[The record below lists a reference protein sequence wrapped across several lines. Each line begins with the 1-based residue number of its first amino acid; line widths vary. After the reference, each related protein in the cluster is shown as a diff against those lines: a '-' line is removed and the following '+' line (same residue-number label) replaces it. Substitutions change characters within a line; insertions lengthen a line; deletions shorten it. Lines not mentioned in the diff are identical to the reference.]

1 MSGRPPVRRRS
12 IRRRLVV
19 LAVGAALAGGC
30 TADPAAG
37 PLGPP
42 RTDRVRTA
50 PPPKVWGTGP
60 ADLGLK
66 WNMFL
71 QPPLAY
77 AARLGSGVT
86 FTEVEWC
93 PVQAVGP
100 AGAMDQIDKALTQ
113 AHDVGFTLMVK
124 LRAGDCDGSPPVTD
138 PADGLSKSPSRLPK
152 DPELY
157 REWID
162 TVVRHYARRGVHI
175 WAVENEV
182 DAANFWAGSPQDY
195 TDVAKLAIATIRQ
208 ADPES
213 FVLDA
218 GISSSGYGVAMAG
231 ELVDAGRGAE
241 ALTLYQAYYARRQTG
256 GTARFP
262 AVADEAAL
270 RKVLSGERAVAARAM
285 VAANWALVNDG
296 LVDAYQLHFYED
308 PAVLPHVLQY
318 LDNHLD
324 VPIPI
329 QAWEVG
335 TAWPGA
341 NYSETRHA
349 QKVAHVVGLLLARK
363 VSPVVYLPLAFTPR
377 TGKTQVFRGLVT
389 ADGTIL
395 ESGRVFARL
404 AAAIA
409 QSSSIKALNS
419 PDGQLIGALL
429 LGPDA
434 SLAVTWA
441 AGAEPALHDLPGG
454 ADAAL
459 TDLNSR
465 IGLAVTAN

>member
-1 MSGRPPVRRRS
+1 M
-12 IRRRLVV
+12 
-19 LAVGAALAGGC
+19 
-30 TADPAAG
+30 
-37 PLGPP
+37 
-42 RTDRVRTA
+42 
-50 PPPKVWGTGP
+50 
-60 ADLGLK
+60 
-66 WNMFL
+66 
-71 QPPLAY
+71 
-77 AARLGSGVT
+77 
-86 FTEVEWC
+86 
-93 PVQAVGP
+93 
-100 AGAMDQIDKALTQ
+100 
-113 AHDVGFTLMVK
+113 
-124 LRAGDCDGSPPVTD
+124 
-138 PADGLSKSPSRLPK
+138 
-152 DPELY
+152 
-157 REWID
+157 
-162 TVVRHYARRGVHI
+162 
-175 WAVENEV
+175 
-182 DAANFWAGSPQDY
+182 
-195 TDVAKLAIATIRQ
+195 
-208 ADPES
+208 
-213 FVLDA
+213 
-218 GISSSGYGVAMAG
+218 
-231 ELVDAGRGAE
+231 
-241 ALTLYQAYYARRQTG
+241 
-256 GTARFP
+256 
-262 AVADEAAL
+262 
-270 RKVLSGERAVAARAM
+270 AARAM
-285 VAANWALVNDG
+285 VAANWALVNEG
-296 LVDAYQLHFYED
+296 LDDAYQLHFYED

-349 QKVAHVVGLLLARK
+349 QEVAHVVGLLLARK